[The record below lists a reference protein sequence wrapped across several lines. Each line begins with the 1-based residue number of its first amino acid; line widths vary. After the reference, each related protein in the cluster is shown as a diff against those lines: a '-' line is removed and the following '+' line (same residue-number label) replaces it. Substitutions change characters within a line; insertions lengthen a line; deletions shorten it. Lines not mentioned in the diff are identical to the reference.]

1 MDIQR
6 LKSLLA
12 IFLLITAAIG
22 LSLISVHVWGG
33 KPEKAQV
40 PQNLTISEDMTVL
53 QISEVNGL
61 PPELLKRALHLSPG
75 QGQNK
80 TLSQLGLSPEGAK
93 ARIVRAATIASEEN
107 TKDWRKIFAKFTLWI
122 VFLIIP
128 FVLMRKKR
136 MRPIIRKWL
145 LAISVLLFGVILGS
159 DPSPMGTVK
168 DAIVLY
174 GKHSAIFPPRMIALA
189 VFLVLVVAAN
199 KFICAW
205 GCQVGVLQDLIH
217 RLARKSNDRKG
228 IFPQYKP
235 SFVLTNSIRILTFTT
250 LIIVAFF
257 GAYDIIEPVDPFK
270 AFNPAHLGIA
280 GSISV
285 GVLLATSIYIW
296 RPWCHFF
303 CPFGL
308 VGWAF
313 EKLSIFKI
321 VVNYETCIR
330 CEACAKTCPSTVME
344 AILKRD
350 RVIPDCFACS
360 SCIDVCP
367 TSSVS
372 LLANRRSRPLSGKWE
387 TKEDKARLMRS
398 YGHRQ

>member
-1 MDIQR
+1 MI
-6 LKSLLA
+6 
-12 IFLLITAAIG
+12 IVAAVVI
-22 LSLISVHVWGG
+22 LSLFSVRIWGG
-33 KPEKAQV
+33 KPEKVEVPALLTITQDMTLAQV
-40 PQNLTISEDMTVL
+40 AEANE
-53 QISEVNGL
+53 L
-61 PPELLKRALHLSPG
+61 PPELLKRAFNLPPG
-75 QGQNK
+75 QGQK
-80 TLSQLGLSPEGAK
+80 MTLSEIGVTVEEARE
-93 ARIVRAATIASEEN
+93 RIVRASAIASEEGS
-107 TKDWRKIFAKFTLWI
+107 KDWRKIFVKFVLWI

-136 MRPIIRKWL
+136 MRPITRKWL

-189 VFLVLVVAAN
+189 VFLILVVAAN

-205 GCQVGVLQDLIH
+205 GCQFGVLQDLIH

-235 SFVLTNSIRILTFTT
+235 SFVLTNSIRIFTFTA
-250 LIIVAFF
+250 LIMVAFF
-257 GAYDIIEPVDPFK
+257 WAYDIIEPVDPFK
-270 AFNPAHLGIA
+270 AYNPAHLGIA

-285 GVLLATSIYIW
+285 GVLLAASIFVW

-308 VGWAF
+308 VGWVF

-330 CEACAKTCPSTVME
+330 CETCAKTCPSTVMA

-360 SCIDVCP
+360 SCIDACP

-372 LLANRRSRPLSGKWE
+372 LLASRRSRPPSGKWE
-387 TKEDKARLMRS
+387 TKEDKA
-398 YGHRQ
+398 